1 VPHRQYNESKKGDSK
16 ISRTLIILGTLL
28 VATLLVLGACT
39 PTPAPAPIPAPA
51 PAPAPPP
58 EPAPTPEP
66 VPTPKPAPKP
76 SLPGVGE
83 MVDIGKGAFITVE
96 SFEKREGLGYITL
109 LFDNSKGSEDIKVDF
124 LMSFAVEDEK
134 GRMAQIDIH
143 ADRDYPAPD
152 ETVPA
157 GNKLKGTLVYNLT
170 PMGEGLT
177 LFFTSDLSAGYVRIA
192 LE

>member
-58 EPAPTPEP
+58 EPVPTPEP
-66 VPTPKPAPKP
+66 APEP

-83 MVDIGKGAFITVE
+83 MVDIGKGTFITVE
-96 SFEKREGLGYITL
+96 SFEKREGLGYITIL
-109 LFDNSKGSEDIKVDF
+109 IDNSKGSEDIKVDF

-134 GRMAQIDIH
+134 GKIAQINIH

>member
-1 VPHRQYNESKKGDSK
+1 MPLRQYNKSKKGDRI

-39 PTPAPAPIPAPA
+39 PAPAPAPTPV
-51 PAPAPPP
+51 PAPPP

-66 VPTPKPAPKP
+66 VPAPKPTPEP

-83 MVDIGKGAFITVE
+83 IVNIGKGAFITVE

-109 LFDNSKGSEDIKVDF
+109 LLDNSKGSEDIKVDF
-124 LMSFAVEDEK
+124 VLSFAVEDEK
-134 GRMAQIDIH
+134 GKMAQIDIH
-143 ADRDYPAPD
+143 AEGDYPLPD

-157 GNKLKGTLVYNLT
+157 GDKLRGTLVYNLA

-177 LFFTSDLSAGYVRIA
+177 LFFTSDLSAGYISIT

>member
-1 VPHRQYNESKKGDSK
+1 
-16 ISRTLIILGTLL
+16 
-28 VATLLVLGACT
+28 
-39 PTPAPAPIPAPA
+39 
-51 PAPAPPP
+51 
-58 EPAPTPEP
+58 
-66 VPTPKPAPKP
+66 
-76 SLPGVGE
+76 

-96 SFEKREGLGYITL
+96 SFEKREGLGYITIL
-109 LFDNSKGSEDIKVDF
+109 IDNSKGPEDIKVDF

-157 GNKLKGTLVYNLT
+157 GDKLRGTLVYNLA
-170 PMGEGLT
+170 PLGKGLT
-177 LFFTSDLSAGYVRIA
+177 LLFTSDLSAGYVTIA